1 MPQIKNSLRSAFMI
15 NAVLFKSVIPTAVAI
30 GALCVGARLAE
41 AADYTQTNLVSDV
54 PGLAKIT
61 DPTLQNSWGVSFSG
75 MLPFWV
81 SNQVTNTATL
91 YAVTGRTNVTKVDI
105 NPPSDFVAIPT
116 TASGPQGPTG
126 QVANTNMSSFDVRK
140 GGDGKS
146 ALFIFANL
154 NGTISAWDGGTSAF
168 IQKFTQGALYTGLAI
183 NQAQTRL
190 YAANGAGTGS
200 VDVFDRSFNPV
211 NLGAHAFETGDEI
224 AARHLVPFNVRDLD
238 GDVYV
243 TYAPAGHAAQT
254 TAAEGDGAVAVF
266 NENGVRVRNR
276 DGDRSM
282 TLLGGSDVPLA
293 APWGVAIAPASFGK
307 FAGDLLVGNF
317 SFAHSGID
325 AFDRK
330 TGKFEGTI
338 KINPGAGNTAGGL
351 WALTF
356 GTEAD
361 NGGPNTLYFTDGIDG
376 EVHGLFGAIIPSVPK
391 P

>member
-1 MPQIKNSLRSAFMI
+1 MMTRCLPL
-15 NAVLFKSVIPTAVAI
+15 KSVATTAIALS
-30 GALCVGARLAE
+30 ALCAGARLAD

-61 DPTLQNSWGVSFSG
+61 DSALQNSWGLSRITSPFSS
-75 MLPFWV
+75 PFWI
-81 SNQVTNTATL
+81 SDQAQNVTTL
-91 YAVTGRTNVTKVDI
+91 YSVTGATDVSKVDL

-126 QVANTNMSSFDVRK
+126 QVSNTNASSFDVGH

-154 NGTISAWDGGTSAF
+154 NGTISAWDGGTTAF
-168 IQKFTQGALYTGLAI
+168 IQWFTQGAVYTGLAI
-183 NQAQTRL
+183 NQAHTRL

-200 VDVFDRSFNPV
+200 VDVFDSSFNPV
-211 NLGAHAFETGDEI
+211 NLGVHAFETGDEI

-266 NENGVRVRNR
+266 TENGVRVPNR
-276 DGDRSM
+276 AGDQSM
-282 TLLGGSDVPLA
+282 TLLGGPDVPLA
-293 APWGVAIAPASFGK
+293 SPWGIVIAPAKFGK
-307 FAGDLLVGNF
+307 FGGDLLVGNF
-317 SFAHSGID
+317 SYAHSGID

-351 WALTF
+351 WSLAF
-356 GTEAD
+356 GGGD
-361 NGGPNTLYFTDGIDG
+361 SNGSPDVLYFTDGIDG
-376 EVHGLFGAIIPSVPK
+376 ETKGLFGAIAPTVP
-391 P
+391 